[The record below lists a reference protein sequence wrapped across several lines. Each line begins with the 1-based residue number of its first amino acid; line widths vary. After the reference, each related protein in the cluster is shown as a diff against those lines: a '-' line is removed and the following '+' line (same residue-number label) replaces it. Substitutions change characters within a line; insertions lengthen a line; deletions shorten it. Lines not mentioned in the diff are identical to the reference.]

1 VTHEIDPASI
11 DPNTVEGRD
20 ILVHVCVYC
29 HQIKESVAEAN
40 ACEESHQNDPSMTS
54 QDLHSRFVQYEK
66 KFLKRGYR
74 GSKQDKRKR

>member
-1 VTHEIDPASI
+1 MTNEVDPASI

-20 ILVHVCVYC
+20 ILVHICVYC
-29 HQIKESVAEAN
+29 HELKGSVAEAN
-40 ACEESHQNDPSMTS
+40 ACEQRHQSDPKMSS

-74 GSKQDKRKR
+74 GSNKKKES